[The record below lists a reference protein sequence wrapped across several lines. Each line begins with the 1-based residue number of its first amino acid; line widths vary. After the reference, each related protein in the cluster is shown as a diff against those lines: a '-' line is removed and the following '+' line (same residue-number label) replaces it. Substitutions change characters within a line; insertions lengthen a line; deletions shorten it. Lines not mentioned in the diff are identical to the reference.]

1 VPCEG
6 SRIVHDGVEYR
17 VSWSYIALG
26 REVLDCPEWLLE
38 LVGKTRGMTGGSPGR
53 PGGVGESAAGMRGLR
68 CRKVSR
74 RSSRHVSSKC
84 CNRPID
90 RVNRA
95 AVLVKVPGFAG

>member
-38 LVGKTRGMTGGSPGR
+38 LVGNARDDR
-53 PGGVGESAAGMRGLR
+53 WFARA
-68 CRKVSR
+68 SR
-74 RSSRHVSSKC
+74 WRWGKR
-84 CNRPID
+84 RRDAWP
-90 RVNRA
+90 
-95 AVLVKVPGFAG
+95 AVQKGQPPKQPPRQLEVL